1 MIKNFE
7 IFLWLDEEL
16 QIGEIKSK
24 EPYKHMVTILSYMGQ
39 SVHSYVMTSDW
50 ESKLEEKRYIGC
62 LSGGKVETVHN
73 MVQTDGT
80 KRQN

>member
-1 MIKNFE
+1 
-7 IFLWLDEEL
+7 
-16 QIGEIKSK
+16 
-24 EPYKHMVTILSYMGQ
+24 MVTILSYMGQ